1 MLPSIAKP
9 IRCGIGAKI
18 DIHFLE
24 ILENIFTATYASQDK
39 KIPTINAAINS
50 LDLLKFLFQ
59 IIWENKYIRDNHY
72 AKIAEQ
78 LFEIG
83 KMLAGWQRF
92 IEQKTPPNNKGEN
105 N

>member
-18 DIHFLE
+18 DTHFLE
-24 ILENIFTATYASQDK
+24 LLETIFAATYTPHNK
-39 KIPTINAAINS
+39 KFALIVNAVNA
-50 LDLLKFLFQ
+50 LDLLKFLAQ
-59 IIWENKYIRDNHY
+59 ILWENKAINDKQYS
-72 AKIAEQ
+72 KLSEQ

-83 KMLAGWQRF
+83 RMLAGWKKF
-92 IEQKTPPNNKGEN
+92 IEQKTPPNNEGEN